1 MVVGIGLPVAACL
14 LMHHREYLGMELAFQ
29 QEAAERYDSLK
40 REIEFDL
47 QAVEAIT
54 AFYQASAEV
63 ERHAFRS
70 FVTPLLDRH
79 PSIQALE
86 WIPRVSLAE
95 RDTYERKA
103 RGEGFP
109 GFQITE
115 KKANGPM
122 RRVRIHSEYFPVYFV
137 EPYRGNE
144 AALGFDLSSNPT
156 RDASLSLA
164 RDTGRITATPRISLV
179 QETANQPGFI
189 VFAPVYR
196 KAASLDSRE
205 SRQQNLAGFALGV
218 FRIGE
223 IVEHSLAHLTNKPID
238 MVLYDQSG
246 PKNDRV
252 LYSNRTTPSQLG
264 NDSSL
269 GLITYARS
277 IDVAGRVWTVVLTP
291 TRAYLSARGSWH
303 PWAALILGL
312 MITVLLARYL
322 FISIGRARHVE
333 RLVEARTGELAQAN
347 TNLENEIAEK
357 RRVEEALRKSE
368 ALFRAVVEKSS
379 EVLLLTDAEG
389 EILYVSPSVTEGF
402 GYDPSDVIGKEV
414 RAFVHVEDLS
424 LISEAVSWVRQTPG
438 RSKNLTVRVRH
449 EDGSWRW
456 VEITIRNLLSEPGV
470 GAVVA
475 NMRDITDRRT
485 AQDALEESENKFKDL
500 VEKAIVGV
508 YLVQDGV
515 FRYANSKCAEIHG
528 YADPQ
533 EMDGLDIRGTFLPED
548 LPPVEKTEEWVHGEG
563 QTQSRQ
569 FRIVRKDGEVRH
581 VETFGRHTLYRG
593 KQAVIGM
600 IIDITD
606 RKNAG
611 DALLWKTTFL
621 EALVHSSQD
630 GILVL
635 HSRMQKVAQNQRL
648 LELWNMPADVAGAED
663 PEQCLNFLM
672 ASTKNPEEFYK
683 KLIHLYNHP
692 HDTVRGEFELKNG
705 TFVEA
710 FSYPVLGKES
720 VEQYGRIWMF
730 RDITEIRRYWDM
742 LENLST
748 TDGLTGISNRRRF
761 DEFLEREWRR
771 SMREYSNL
779 SLLIVD
785 IDYFKEFNDR
795 YGHLAGDD
803 CLKQV
808 AATLGGT
815 MRRASDLVARYGGD
829 EFTCVLPG
837 TGEQRAVKVA
847 QRIAD
852 EVAGLS
858 IPHESSSV
866 AGHVTVS
873 IGVATEVPEKGREY
887 SDLISR
893 ADRCL
898 YAAKDQG
905 RNRVVALLDD
915 YSNKERP
922 DGRRSRSTDRAG
934 T

>member
-1 MVVGIGLPVAACL
+1 
-14 LMHHREYLGMELAFQ
+14 
-29 QEAAERYDSLK
+29 
-40 REIEFDL
+40 
-47 QAVEAIT
+47 
-54 AFYQASAEV
+54 
-63 ERHAFRS
+63 
-70 FVTPLLDRH
+70 
-79 PSIQALE
+79 
-86 WIPRVSLAE
+86 
-95 RDTYERKA
+95 
-103 RGEGFP
+103 
-109 GFQITE
+109 
-115 KKANGPM
+115 
-122 RRVRIHSEYFPVYFV
+122 
-137 EPYRGNE
+137 
-144 AALGFDLSSNPT
+144 
-156 RDASLSLA
+156 
-164 RDTGRITATPRISLV
+164 
-179 QETANQPGFI
+179 
-189 VFAPVYR
+189 
-196 KAASLDSRE
+196 
-205 SRQQNLAGFALGV
+205 
-218 FRIGE
+218 
-223 IVEHSLAHLTNKPID
+223 
-238 MVLYDQSG
+238 
-246 PKNDRV
+246 
-252 LYSNRTTPSQLG
+252 
-264 NDSSL
+264 
-269 GLITYARS
+269 
-277 IDVAGRVWTVVLTP
+277 
-291 TRAYLSARGSWH
+291 
-303 PWAALILGL
+303 
-312 MITVLLARYL
+312 
-322 FISIGRARHVE
+322 
-333 RLVEARTGELAQAN
+333 
-347 TNLENEIAEK
+347 
-357 RRVEEALRKSE
+357 
-368 ALFRAVVEKSS
+368 
-379 EVLLLTDAEG
+379 
-389 EILYVSPSVTEGF
+389 
-402 GYDPSDVIGKEV
+402 
-414 RAFVHVEDLS
+414 
-424 LISEAVSWVRQTPG
+424 
-438 RSKNLTVRVRH
+438 VRVRH